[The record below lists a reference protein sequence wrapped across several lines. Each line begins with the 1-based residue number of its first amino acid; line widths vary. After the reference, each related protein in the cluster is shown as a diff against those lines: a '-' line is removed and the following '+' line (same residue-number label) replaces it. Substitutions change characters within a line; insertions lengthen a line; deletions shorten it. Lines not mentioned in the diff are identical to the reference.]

1 MATAKKTTSPAAK
14 KAAPATPVVAA
25 KKAPVAKVAAPATPV
40 VAAKKAAPVA
50 KKAPVAKVAKPKFK
64 PGQAV
69 IGTSAQGVETTGRFA
84 GIDQTDRGEWVNVNI
99 GAKGKPAVIK
109 RYRPKAVRAA

>member
-1 MATAKKTTSPAAK
+1 MATAKKTTNPAAK

-40 VAAKKAAPVA
+40 VAA

>member
-1 MATAKKTTSPAAK
+1 MATAKKPPAAK

-40 VAAKKAAPVA
+40 VAA

>member
-40 VAAKKAAPVA
+40 VAAKKA
-50 KKAPVAKVAKPKFK
+50 PVAKVAKPKFK

-84 GIDQTDRGEWVNVNI
+84 SIDQTDRGEWVNVNI

>member
-40 VAAKKAAPVA
+40 VAAKKA
-50 KKAPVAKVAKPKFK
+50 PVAKVAKPKFK
-64 PGQAV
+64 PGQGV

>member
-14 KAAPATPVVAA
+14 KAAPATPVVA
-25 KKAPVAKVAAPATPV
+25 
-40 VAAKKAAPVA
+40 A